1 MENPST
7 TAVGIFTIK
16 ELKSRVAVWGA
27 AIMSLDCED
36 SFQYTDSIEAF
47 FDMIIKNR
55 ISTIFFHK
63 LEYYGEFIVY
73 WLLKNKFIFKKTDK
87 FLKENE
93 FSVLAAGSL
102 GKIYKVSANFMGKLL
117 VFKDSNKILPMSID
131 EMRKSFSPDIP
142 KLEELKIDINAIS
155 IEHIL
160 YMNSYCRILR
170 RGVRAAQNAGISAL
184 TLGSFAIKEF
194 KKSIGGDRM
203 FRNWFPS
210 IPEELD
216 SDIRNAYHSGLNVI
230 NKSIKGKHLH
240 SGVVLDVNSMYPFV
254 MKTKKM
260 PYGDFVRFKGK
271 FDEQKH
277 KGMLYIQFVYVDCE
291 LKEGKIP
298 VLEKKN
304 GNGINK
310 NEYVL
315 STHGTPQLFAIPS
328 PELIF
333 FFKNYD
339 IFYIEYAGGYAW
351 RAANHMF
358 DSFLDKW
365 GGIKEK
371 ASKNND
377 IGIKKLSKS
386 IMNLLA
392 GKFASAPLLTA
403 REPFLLGDVVKY
415 RDITE
420 DFCVASVFLPVGIF
434 INSYARAILHDAI
447 EKNIDR
453 FLYCDTD
460 SLHLLGDSP
469 PDDIIIDH
477 NKIGAWKIE
486 HEFTNAI
493 YLKQKTYAIAGFG
506 WSKFACAGLEEDR
519 KDNLTFAD
527 FRLGAQIHGVKT
539 PIHVPGGIAL
549 RETTFTILKS

>member
-1 MENPST
+1 
-7 TAVGIFTIK
+7 
-16 ELKSRVAVWGA
+16 
-27 AIMSLDCED
+27 
-36 SFQYTDSIEAF
+36 
-47 FDMIIKNR
+47 
-55 ISTIFFHK
+55 
-63 LEYYGEFIVY
+63 
-73 WLLKNKFIFKKTDK
+73 
-87 FLKENE
+87 
-93 FSVLAAGSL
+93 
-102 GKIYKVSANFMGKLL
+102 
-117 VFKDSNKILPMSID
+117 
-131 EMRKSFSPDIP
+131 
-142 KLEELKIDINAIS
+142 
-155 IEHIL
+155 
-160 YMNSYCRILR
+160 MNSYCKILR
-170 RGVRAAQNAGISAL
+170 RGVRAAQSAGISAL

-203 FRNWFPS
+203 FKNWFPS
-210 IPEELD
+210 IPLELD
-216 SDIRNAYHSGLNVI
+216 ADIRNAYHSGLNII
-230 NKSIKGKHLH
+230 NKSIRGKHLR
-240 SGVVLDVNSMYPFV
+240 SGIVLDVNSMYPFV

-260 PYGDFVRFKGK
+260 PYGDFVRFEGE
-271 FDEQKH
+271 FNAQKH
-277 KGMLYIQFVYVDCE
+277 SGMLYVQLLYVDCK
-291 LKEGKIP
+291 LKEGKTP

-339 IFYIEYAGGYAW
+339 IFYIEYVGGYAW

-358 DSFLDKW
+358 DAFLDKW
-365 GGIKEK
+365 GEVKEK
-371 ASKNND
+371 ASKDNN

-392 GKFASAPLLTA
+392 GKFASAPMLTA
-403 REPFLLGDVVKY
+403 REPFLLGDIVKY
-415 RDITE
+415 RDIPE
-420 DFCVASVFLPVGIF
+420 DFNVASVFLPVGIF

-460 SLHLLGDSP
+460 SLHLLGTSA
-469 PDDIIIDH
+469 PDGITIDH
-477 NKIGAWKIE
+477 DKIGAWKIE

-506 WSKFACAGLEEDR
+506 WTKFACAGLEEER
-519 KDNLTFAD
+519 KNELTFAD

-539 PIHVPGGIAL
+539 PVHVPGGIVM